1 MKICAEK
8 FINLLKERELHFSTR
23 VDEEDGAVLVD
34 FPYDGKVAK
43 ILFNGET
50 GEYASFYLQYESVSA
65 EKRLAT
71 IEACNEQNCR
81 FKWVTFYV
89 DKDNDLMLH
98 LDALLS
104 AEDAADEAFEML
116 VRMINIGKE
125 AKNDLMK
132 AIYA

>member
-1 MKICAEK
+1 M
-8 FINLLKERELHFSTR
+8 
-23 VDEEDGAVLVD
+23 DEEDGAVIID
-34 FPYDGKVAK
+34 FPYDGKIAK
-43 ILFNGET
+43 MIFNGEI
-50 GEYASFYLQYESVSA
+50 GEYASFYLQYESVPA

-98 LDALLS
+98 VDALLD
-104 AEDAADEAFEML
+104 AETAADEAVEML
-116 VRMINIGKE
+116 VRMIDIGQK

>member
-8 FINLLKERELHFSTR
+8 FINLLKERDFKFSSI
-23 VDEEDGAVLVD
+23 VDDDGDVIVD
-34 FPYDGKVAK
+34 FPYDGKIAK
-43 ILFNGET
+43 ILFCGET

-98 LDALLS
+98 VDALLS

>member
-8 FINLLKERELHFSTR
+8 FINLLKERNFKFSSR

-34 FPYDGKVAK
+34 FPYDGKIAK
-43 ILFNGET
+43 IILNGEL
-50 GEYASFYLQYESVSA
+50 GEYASFYLQYESVPA
-65 EKRLAT
+65 EKRLAA

-89 DKDNDLMLH
+89 DQDNDLMLH
-98 LDALLS
+98 VDALLD
-104 AEDAADEAFEML
+104 AETAADEAFEML
-116 VRMINIGKE
+116 ARMLEIGQK
-125 AKNDLMK
+125 AKSDLMK